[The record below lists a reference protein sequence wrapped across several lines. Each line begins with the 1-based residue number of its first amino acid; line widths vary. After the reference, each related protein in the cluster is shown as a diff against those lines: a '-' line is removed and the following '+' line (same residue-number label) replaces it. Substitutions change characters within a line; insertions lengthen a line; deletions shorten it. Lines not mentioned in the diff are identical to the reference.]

1 MNPPTST
8 PPSSDVA
15 AVRTRAWR
23 DRTLIAQDVP
33 VTDVSEHLHVHHRDW
48 L

>member
-8 PPSSDVA
+8 PPSSDAA

-23 DRTLIAQDVP
+23 HGTLIAQGFS
-33 VTDVSEHLHVHHRDW
+33 VTDVSEHLHVHHRDR